1 MARSEDLEDSTATRL
16 ASGGLA
22 RGRVKP
28 ADGLWLQDSPTN
40 RMVINGFY
48 LLDELDLE
56 TIRGLFDQRVLG
68 LDGGDRFP
76 RFRWRVVWRGAT
88 PHWELDPHFNVS
100 RHVVLAEG
108 LENAGKERLQEY
120 IGQLAAEELPTDRPP
135 WQLRLVPKLADGGSA
150 LIFRLHH
157 CLGDGVGLVPI
168 LFSMM
173 DAPVESSPG
182 DSGAGAGAG
191 AGGAGAGTSRNAAA
205 DRHAATTTKNKK
217 TGGLS
222 VLLKTPL
229 LGPFVVLGKMLQR
242 RDRNTLHGTAMT
254 GDKQVAW
261 STPIP
266 LAGIK
271 ALKEAAGATV
281 NDVLMT
287 CVAGALRRLLE
298 ASGESPVG
306 RVRATVPVDVRS
318 PKRPLKMENRFASV
332 LLELPCAID
341 DPHQRL
347 AAVRQRMN
355 ALKRSVEPLAMF
367 GAVRVL
373 LTVLPQRT
381 SRVLADFLA
390 NKTTCI
396 LTNVPGPQEPIF
408 LAGRRIRDMV
418 FWVPQRADIGIGVS
432 IISFNGTVRVGVLS
446 DQAVLADPNQ
456 LIDYFQIELAE
467 LQSAF
472 APTA

>member
-1 MARSEDLEDSTATRL
+1 MAQTSDSTVTQA
-16 ASGGLA
+16 ASGGASGGVTGGANGGPNGALA

-28 ADGLWLQDSPTN
+28 ADGLWLQDSQTN
-40 RMVINGFY
+40 RMVITGFY
-48 LLDELDLE
+48 IVDELDLE
-56 TIRGLFDQRVLG
+56 TMRALFDKRVLG
-68 LDGGDRFP
+68 LDGGERFP
-76 RFRWRVVWRGAT
+76 RFRWRVVRRGQT
-88 PHWELDPHFNVS
+88 PHWELDPQFDVS

-108 LENAGKERLQEY
+108 PELASKEGLQRY
-120 IGQLAAEELPTDRPP
+120 MGQLAAQELPVDRPP
-135 WQLRLVPKLADGGSA
+135 WQLQLVPNLAEGGSA
-150 LIFRLHH
+150 LIFRIHH
-157 CLGDGVGLVPI
+157 CLGDGIGLVPI

-173 DAPVESSPG
+173 DSPE
-182 DSGAGAGAG
+182 GAAAN
-191 AGGAGAGTSRNAAA
+191 SRHLAA
-205 DRHAATTTKNKK
+205 DRHAAATTKNKK
-217 TGGLS
+217 TGDLAMM
-222 VLLKTPL
+222 LKAPL

-261 STPIP
+261 SSPIP

-271 ALKEAAGATV
+271 KLKEAAGATV

-298 ASGESPVG
+298 ASGESAVG

-332 LLELPCAID
+332 LLELPCGID
-341 DPHQRL
+341 DSRQRL

-381 SRVLADFLA
+381 SRALADFLA
-390 NKTTCI
+390 NKCTCI

-408 LAGRRIRDMV
+408 LAGRRVREMI
-418 FWVPQRADIGIGVS
+418 FWVPKRADIGIGVS

-446 DQAVLADPNQ
+446 DRAVLADPGSLIEHFQ
-456 LIDYFQIELAE
+456 LELAE
-467 LQSAF
+467 LQSEF
-472 APTA
+472 SVTP

>member
-1 MARSEDLEDSTATRL
+1 MARSEDPAAARQ
-16 ASGGLA
+16 ANGGLA

-28 ADGLWLQDSPTN
+28 ADGLWLQDSATN
-40 RMVINGFY
+40 RMIINGFY

-56 TIRGLFDQRVLG
+56 TIRSLFDQRVLG
-68 LDGGDRFP
+68 LDGGERFP
-76 RFRWRVVWRGAT
+76 RFRWRVVWRGAA
-88 PHWELDPHFNVS
+88 PHWELDPHFDVT

-108 LENAGKERLQEY
+108 MEQAGKERLQEY
-120 IGQLAAEELPTDRPP
+120 LGEIAGEELPTDRPP
-135 WQLRLVPKLADGGSA
+135 WQLRLVPKLAGGGSA

-173 DAPVESSPG
+173 DAPADSSG
-182 DSGAGAGAG
+182 SATGAT
-191 AGGAGAGTSRNAAA
+191 TSRHKAA

-217 TGGLS
+217 TGGLG

-229 LGPFVVLGKMLQR
+229 LGPFVVVGKMLQR

-261 STPIP
+261 SAPIP
-266 LAGIK
+266 LDGIK

-298 ASGESPVG
+298 ATGESPVG

-446 DQAVLADPNQ
+446 DRAVLAEPNQ
-456 LIDYFQIELAE
+456 LIEYFQIELAE
-467 LQSAF
+467 LQAAF
-472 APTA
+472 ASPA